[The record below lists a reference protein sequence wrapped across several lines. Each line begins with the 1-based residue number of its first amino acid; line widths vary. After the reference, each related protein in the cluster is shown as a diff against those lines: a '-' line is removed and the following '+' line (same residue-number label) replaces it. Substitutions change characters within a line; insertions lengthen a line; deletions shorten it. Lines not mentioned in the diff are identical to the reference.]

1 MAKQDLI
8 IYGASGHGKV
18 VLDAARCS
26 GRFRVVG
33 FLDDNPLLINQTLS
47 GVSILGGR
55 ERLGEYQ
62 GCHIVLGIGSNEA
75 RRTVAE
81 RVHALGFQFALVVHP
96 AACIAPGVSLGAGTV
111 VMAGAVV
118 NVDTRIGKHVILNTG
133 ATVDHDNVI
142 HDFVHLSPG
151 VHLAGN
157 VTVGKLSH
165 VGIGANVIPGIT
177 IGQRCVIGA
186 GAAVIGSFADDVTA
200 VGVPAR
206 AIQRNPLKR

>member
-33 FLDDNPLLINQTLS
+33 FLDDNPLLSNQMPGGLP
-47 GVSILGGR
+47 ILGGR
-55 ERLGEYQ
+55 ERLAEYR
-62 GCHIVLGIGSNEA
+62 GCQIVLGIGPNEA
-75 RRTVAE
+75 RRAVAE
-81 RVHALGFQFALVVHP
+81 RVHALGFQFALVIHP

-111 VMAGAVV
+111 VMAGVVV

-157 VTVGKLSH
+157 ITVGKLSH
-165 VGIGANVIPGIT
+165 VGIGASVIPGVS
-177 IGQRCVIGA
+177 IGARCIVGA
-186 GAAVIGSFADDVTA
+186 GAAVIGNMDDDVTA